1 MRVFSQFKLKE
12 IYIMSNFFGSM
23 LDFMNFDES
32 SVCWLGIMDEVMEVQ
47 TMSGRGRGRARRAVK
62 QQVLGFML
70 RCTSIQNA
78 LPKKVKDS
86 NGNMV
91 TNPEWTEWQDWK
103 RDCKNQYD
111 ALLEAKEDMKY
122 EIESPW

>member
-1 MRVFSQFKLKE
+1 
-12 IYIMSNFFGSM
+12 MSDFFGNM

-32 SVCWLGIMDEVMEVQ
+32 SQCWQGIIDEVMEVQ

-62 QQVLGFML
+62 QQIMGFML
-70 RCTSIQNA
+70 RCSSIQNRI
-78 LPKKVKDS
+78 PKKIKDQ
-86 NGNMV
+86 NGDSV

-111 ALLEAKEDMKY
+111 ALLEAKEDLRFD
-122 EIESPW
+122 IESPW

>member
-1 MRVFSQFKLKE
+1 
-12 IYIMSNFFGSM
+12 MSNFFGAS
-23 LDFMNFDES
+23 LDFFNVTEADVAWSE
-32 SVCWLGIMDEVMEVQ
+32 LLDEVIEVQ
-47 TMSGRGRGRARRAVK
+47 TMSGRGRGRARRAIK

-78 LPKKVKDS
+78 VSKKIKDQ
-86 NGNMV
+86 NGDTV
-91 TNPEWTEWQDWK
+91 INPEWTEWQAYK
-103 RDCKNQYD
+103 RDCKDQYD